1 MNPTNTPATETV
13 GSPPAEMHRAAL
25 ETLKTAL
32 DGAVLH
38 ITLNRP
44 EVRNAMSLRMVTELR
59 AVLRNAESGGVVRV
73 IVLRGAGGNFCAGG
87 DLKDMASARMR
98 SGTGVD
104 LSASTSGYPA
114 GDPAADPVAQTS
126 AQFGELCVAFAS
138 TPLALV
144 AVLEGTVMGG
154 GFGLACV
161 ADLAL
166 ASETAVFRLPETSLG
181 VVPAQI
187 APFLVERLGY
197 SQAKRLAVTG
207 GHLRA
212 HEALAIGL
220 VHAVHDD
227 ASMPPAL
234 ALVLTN
240 ILACAP
246 EALAATKALIGK
258 ARLTPPVDLVQEA
271 AAVFSKA
278 AQGPEGQE
286 GIAAFLQKRKPKWAP
301 A

>member
-1 MNPTNTPATETV
+1 MNQTDTQNPGV
-13 GSPPAEMHRAAL
+13 SPPSTATDIVAL
-25 ETLKTAL
+25 ETLKTEL
-32 DGAVLH
+32 EGAVLH

-59 AVLRNAESGGVVRV
+59 AVLAHAEAGGDVRV
-73 IVLRGAGGNFCAGG
+73 VVLRGAGGHFCAGG
-87 DLKDMASARMR
+87 DLKDMASARMQSAAR
-98 SGTGVD
+98 VD
-104 LSASTSGYPA
+104 LA
-114 GDPAADPVAQTS
+114 GDAADGRATDSSIDPVARVS
-126 AQFGELCVAFAS
+126 IQFGHLCVAFAS
-138 TPLALV
+138 TPLAVV

-161 ADLAL
+161 ADVAL
-166 ASETAVFRLPETSLG
+166 ASDTAVFRLPETSLG

-207 GHLRA
+207 GQLRA
-212 HEALAIGL
+212 QEALALGL
-220 VHAVHDD
+220 VHAVYDD
-227 ASMPPAL
+227 ASMASTLPT
-234 ALVLTN
+234 VLGN

-246 EALAATKALIGK
+246 GALAATKSLIGR
-258 ARLTPPVDLVQEA
+258 ARLTPPADLIQDA
-271 AAVFSKA
+271 AAVFSHA

-301 A
+301 T